1 MTPQSRHRL
10 KLKHEAVNAFAVK
23 KIIERDLIRA
33 ATQKSPGERRFSGQ
47 KRLLT

>member
-23 KIIERDLIRA
+23 KIIERDLKLFFNA
-33 ATQKSPGERRFSGQ
+33 PGHLHCEATNP
-47 KRLLT
+47 